1 MTNYYDILGIS
12 KGATKEEIKKA
23 YRKLAHRYHPDNK
36 STGNEKK
43 FKEISEAY
51 QILHDEKKRAEYDT
65 YGRTFE
71 GGTGQGQQ
79 YGFEGFE
86 GFDFGGF
93 RGGQGFEFDFGDIFG
108 DFFGG
113 AAKRPRAKRG
123 SDIAVDL
130 EIAFEE
136 SIFGTERKLL
146 LSKVSLCDACKG
158 SGAEEG
164 SGLEKCS
171 ACQGSGRVH
180 ESRRSIF
187 GAITTLR
194 ECAKCSGRGSTPSK
208 KCFVCKGHGIL
219 KKSEEFAVK
228 IPAGMQDG
236 EVINMPG
243 AGEAVAN
250 GVPGDLYVKVNV
262 RKHPVFK
269 REGSNIA
276 MDLDIKMS
284 EAILGGEKEVMT
296 LDGSIKLKIPTGID
310 SGEILRVRG
319 KGVPIAH
326 GFNRRGRGDLMI
338 KVLAKTPKRISKR
351 AKELIEQIKKE
362 GL

>member
-1 MTNYYDILGIS
+1 MVNYYDILGIS
-12 KGATKEEIKKA
+12 KSATREEIKKA

-43 FKEISEAY
+43 FKEVSEAY
-51 QILHDEKKRAEYDT
+51 QILHDDKKRAEYDT

-71 GGTGQGQQ
+71 GGTSGEQQQ
-79 YGFEGFE
+79 YGFE

-93 RGGQGFEFDFGDIFG
+93 RGGQGFEFDFGDIF
-108 DFFGG
+108 DNFFGG

-123 SDIAVDL
+123 GDIAVDL
-130 EIAFEE
+130 EIPFEE
-136 SIFGTERKLL
+136 SVFGTERKLL

-158 SGAEEG
+158 SGAEE
-164 SGLEKCS
+164 SSSLEKCN

-187 GAITTLR
+187 GAITTLK
-194 ECAKCSGRGSTPSK
+194 ECAKCSGKGSMPSK
-208 KCFVCKGHGIL
+208 KCLVCKGYGVL
-219 KKSEEFAVK
+219 KKSEEFVVK
-228 IPAGMQDG
+228 IPAGIQDG
-236 EVINMPG
+236 EVISMPTM
-243 AGEAVAN
+243 GEAVAN

-276 MDLDIKMS
+276 MDLDVKMS
-284 EAILGGEKEVMT
+284 EAVLGGEKEVMT
-296 LDGSIKLKIPTGID
+296 LDGSIRLKIPAGVD

-319 KGVPIAH
+319 KGVPIAQ
-326 GFNRRGRGDLMI
+326 GFHKKGRGDLMI
-338 KVLAKTPKRISKR
+338 RILVRTPKRISKGV
-351 AKELIEQIKKE
+351 KELIEQIKKE